1 MGLKL
6 RLDWYDKKTKLGEGE
21 EYSNDL
27 GDDLSVIT
35 ALDLESEPEIYD
47 GGFDVRA
54 EWIPII
60 QPFFAHSIAPE
71 KFDYQ
76 IAFRYRVNW

>member
-6 RLDWYDKKTKLGEGE
+6 RLDWYDKKTELGGGE

-35 ALDLESEPEIYD
+35 ALALESEPEIYD

-54 EWIPII
+54 GWIPII
-60 QPFFAHSIAPE
+60 QPFFDHQIEPE

-76 IAFRYRVNW
+76 IAFRYRTNW

>member
-35 ALDLESEPEIYD
+35 ALDA
-47 GGFDVRA
+47 GKRT
-54 EWIPII
+54 
-60 QPFFAHSIAPE
+60 
-71 KFDYQ
+71 
-76 IAFRYRVNW
+76 